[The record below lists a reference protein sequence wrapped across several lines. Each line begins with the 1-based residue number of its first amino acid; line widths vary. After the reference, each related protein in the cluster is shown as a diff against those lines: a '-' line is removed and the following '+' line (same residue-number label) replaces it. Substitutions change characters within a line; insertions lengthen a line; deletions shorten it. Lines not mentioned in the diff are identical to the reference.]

1 MEPPPERGSAENT
14 GDTVVAR
21 LFSTHRLGL
30 VRLAF
35 LLVGN
40 QETAEDVVQDAFAAL
55 HRRWSRLA
63 DHDRV
68 LPYLRTAVVN
78 GCRMV
83 HRRRAIVGR
92 FAGERETPFCVWGSP
107 GLGGRRAGNSHPF
120 TVDEEAVCLL
130 ETGRYREGST
140 ATFTAMCGRSMLTVW
155 TAMFVAA
162 GKRPERRSTDTVRR
176 RPVDRR
182 TPEMWS

>member
-1 MEPPPERGSAENT
+1 MAEF
-14 GDTVVAR
+14 A
-21 LFSTHRLGL
+21 HRLGL

-35 LLVGN
+35 LLVGS

-55 HRRWSRLA
+55 HRRWSRLV

-92 FAGERETPFCVWGSP
+92 FAGDRETRGGGP
-107 GLGGRRAGNSHPF
+107 GGRPDRAGLIPLGNSQLRRDRP
-120 TVDEEAVCLL
+120 LPQPRRL
-130 ETGRYREGST
+130 GSQ
-140 ATFTAMCGRSMLTVW
+140 
-155 TAMFVAA
+155 
-162 GKRPERRSTDTVRR
+162 
-176 RPVDRR
+176 
-182 TPEMWS
+182 